1 MCLKYPS
8 INLRCVQE
16 ERLPFSRTD
25 QCKRLLACKQ
35 VRVGQEMGE
44 GGMVY
49 QEIMLREIFQVES
62 RIFCCQKISPSFVI
76 LKQMMQVF
84 PHVVGTKC
92 EVIKVQRSRS
102 AKFRISFMEI
112 LGKGN

>member
-1 MCLKYPS
+1 
-8 INLRCVQE
+8 
-16 ERLPFSRTD
+16 
-25 QCKRLLACKQ
+25 
-35 VRVGQEMGE
+35 MGE

>member
-1 MCLKYPS
+1 MCLKYQP

-16 ERLPFSRTD
+16 ERLPFPRTD

-35 VRVGQEMGE
+35 IRVGQEIGE
-44 GGMVY
+44 GAMVY

-76 LKQMMQVF
+76 LKQMM
-84 PHVVGTKC
+84 
-92 EVIKVQRSRS
+92 
-102 AKFRISFMEI
+102 
-112 LGKGN
+112 